1 MVPLSCVSLPAA
13 TMVFLVNRATRQAL
27 EELAAAGHGVVRMVT
42 KLGTV
47 EAVLFTTARLDVA

>member
-1 MVPLSCVSLPAA
+1 
-13 TMVFLVNRATRQAL
+13 MVFLVNRATRQAL